1 MSALR
6 WFERCGEVLER
17 IRATQLEAIERAATL
32 IAEAAERGGGLHF
45 FDTAHCSREPI
56 HRAGGLYMLAPLTV
70 GLNLN
75 SRPALRRAEQVES
88 SRREGR
94 AKADERLA
102 QLGVARSG
110 LAEGDVLICNSVS
123 GRSALAVEVARAAS
137 QMGVRVVAITS
148 LNYSKGVSS
157 QHSTGKR
164 LYEVAEVVIDNCG
177 IVGDAVLDME
187 GVDTR
192 VAPTSG
198 VAFCFIIWAL
208 ISEAVARMTARGL
221 KPHVYRS
228 INLPGGAEFNARAEA
243 EYRETGI

>member
-6 WFERCGEVLER
+6 WFDRCGEVLDQ
-17 IRATQLEAIERAATL
+17 IRTTQLEAIARAATL
-32 IAEAAERGGGLHF
+32 IADAVGQGGGLHF

-56 HRAGGLYMLAPLTV
+56 HRAGGLYMLAPLTL
-70 GLNLN
+70 GLNLD
-75 SRPALRRAEQVES
+75 SRPAPRRAEEVES

-102 QLGVARSG
+102 QLGVERSG
-110 LAEGDVLICNSVS
+110 LAAGDVLVCNSVS
-123 GRSALAVEVARAAS
+123 GRSALAVEVARAATR
-137 QMGVRVVAITS
+137 MGVRVVAITS
-148 LNYSKGVSS
+148 LTYSNAVSS
-157 QHSTGKR
+157 QHSTQKR
-164 LYEVAEVVIDNCG
+164 LCEVAEVVIDNCG

-243 EYRETGI
+243 EYRETGM

>member
-1 MSALR
+1 MLDQ
-6 WFERCGEVLER
+6 
-17 IRATQLEAIERAATL
+17 IRTTQLEAIEGAAAL
-32 IAEAAERGGGLHF
+32 IADAAEQGGGLHL

-56 HRAGGLYMLAPLTV
+56 HRAGGLCMLAPLAL
-70 GLNLN
+70 GLNLD
-75 SRPALRRAEQVES
+75 SRPAPRRADQVQS
-88 SRREGR
+88 NRREGR

-102 QLGVARSG
+102 QLAVERSA

-123 GRSALAVEVARAAS
+123 GRSALAVEVARAAR
-137 QMGVRVVAITS
+137 QMGVRVVVITS
-148 LNYSKGVSS
+148 LDYSKAVSS
-157 QHSTGKR
+157 QHATQKR

-177 IVGDAVLDME
+177 VVGDAVLDME

-208 ISEAVARMTARGL
+208 ISEAVARMTSRGL